1 MEPIL
6 KGVASVFIAFT
17 AHYTSVKAYNYM
29 CVPDGFMGYMSGIV
43 SMGSPVCSMG
53 VHIISST
60 QSFYSS
66 VILMAMSRL
75 VVDNIMQ
82 PNNKQA

>member
-1 MEPIL
+1 MESIL
-6 KGVASVFIAFT
+6 KGLASVFIAYT
-17 AHYTSVKAYNYM
+17 AHYSAVKVYNYM
-29 CVPDGFMGYMSGIV
+29 CVPDGLMGYITGIV

-75 VVDNIMQ
+75 VVDNII
-82 PNNKQA
+82 PSKEA

>member
-1 MEPIL
+1 MESIL
-6 KGVASVFIAFT
+6 KGVASVFIAYT
-17 AHYTSVKAYNYM
+17 AHYTSVKVYNYM
-29 CVPDGFMGYMSGIV
+29 CVPDGFMGYMTGIV

-75 VVDNIMQ
+75 VVDNII
-82 PNNKQA
+82 PSKEA